1 MNRRQLIRRIGGLAG
16 LSALGEA
23 TQGFLAPLTAQTTSA
38 DGAKPSR
45 VAQVTATSVS
55 IPCEYE
61 VGSVKRPIRMGG
73 VVAEVETADGLR
85 GHGFAA
91 ITNNEVVV
99 AAIRDVIAPFLKG
112 KDALA
117 REAISEQLYWR
128 LTPRAET
135 GQAVHAISAID
146 CALWD
151 IAGKRYGEP
160 IWRLLGGARN
170 EVRVYTTCGMNF
182 LSRDQLAQVA
192 RDVVKSGQTKL
203 KLVVA
208 SGASNLDESGKSIQ
222 DILAEDVARVRTV
235 REAAGPDAMVGIDA
249 NESLDGFQAR
259 HLARQIAAYDIGFF
273 EEPLRGNDVHDL
285 ADFRRE
291 VRMPIAAGQ
300 NETELSRWRDMAE
313 ADAVDILQMNVCM
326 AGGFTAGVKI
336 AALAKAFGLPVY
348 NAGAYANFNMHLH
361 AGVANGGLCEWHLNA
376 VPMCRILYTGVPEL
390 TNGDRLALPTK
401 PGLGF
406 ELNRDALRDFAVKT
420 V

>member
-1 MNRRQLIRRIGGLAG
+1 VNRRQLIRRLAG
-16 LSALGEA
+16 VAGLCGLGDGSQQFVSRA
-23 TQGFLAPLTAQTTSA
+23 AAQTTSE
-38 DGAKPSR
+38 R
-45 VAQVTATSVS
+45 VAKGSRITQVTATSVS
-55 IPCEYE
+55 IPCEYA
-61 VGSVKRPIRMGG
+61 VGSVRRPIRMGG

-91 ITNNEVVV
+91 ITNNDVVV
-99 AAIRDVIAPFLKG
+99 AAIRDVIAPFLNG
-112 KDALA
+112 KDAFA

-151 IAGKRYGEP
+151 IAGKSYGEP

-182 LSRDQLAQVA
+182 LSREQLAQVA

-203 KLVVA
+203 KMVVA
-208 SGASNLDESGKSIQ
+208 SGATNVDRTGKSIRE
-222 DILAEDVARVRTV
+222 ILAEDATRVRAV
-235 REAAGPDAMVGIDA
+235 REAAGPAAMVSIDA
-249 NESLDGFQAR
+249 NESLDGFEAR
-259 HLARQIAAYDIGFF
+259 YLARQIADYDIGFF

-291 VRMPIAAGQ
+291 VSMPIAAGQ
-300 NETELSRWRDMAE
+300 NETKLSRWRDMAQ
-313 ADAVDILQMNVCM
+313 ANAVDILQLNVCM
-326 AGGFTAGVKI
+326 AGGFTAGIEI
-336 AALAKAFGLPVY
+336 AALAKAFGLPIY

-361 AGVANGGLCEWHLNA
+361 AGVANGGLCEWHLSA

-390 TNGDRLALPTK
+390 TDGDRLKLPNK

-406 ELNRDALRDFAVKT
+406 ELNRDALREFAVKPL
-420 V
+420 